1 MRAQEFI
8 TESISQIVYHYTN
21 LSAANKILSSGE
33 FELSSVLGS
42 IEQQYA
48 PRGYPYFLSTTRT
61 RRGGYHDT
69 GFSGYSG
76 VLFVLDG
83 AWYNQ
88 RYPGGPVDYWGNR
101 DPGQSHHR
109 KHEAE
114 DRVYSR
120 DATISASGID
130 SVHVLV
136 IDEAEPRD
144 RARARTVLITAKRK
158 GIPVYYYDNQT
169 DWLNLNT
176 KSTADVSQLS
186 GQDDTQGRISRHR
199 GYLMPWMELIQAQ
212 NQSQLSKKAD
222 NIRYNLAFTY
232 DRQSA
237 AQGLGTDLSNAR
249 KPSSGPDRENAVKL
263 INYMRQHR
271 LNTVSELVDHLADKW
286 APNHR

>member
-8 TESISQIVYHYTN
+8 TERISQIVYHYTN
-21 LSAANKILSSGE
+21 LSAANKILLSGE

-83 AWYNQ
+83 DWYNQ

-120 DATISASGID
+120 DSTIPATGITA
-130 SVHVLV
+130 VHVLV
-136 IDEAEPRD
+136 TPEAESRD
-144 RARARTVLITAKRK
+144 RARARTVLISAKQQ
-158 GIPVYYYDNQT
+158 GIPAYFYDDQT
-169 DWLNLNT
+169 AWLNFDT
-176 KSTADVSQLS
+176 RRTADVSQLS

-199 GYLMPWMELIQAQ
+199 GYLTPWLELTQAQ

-222 NIRYNLAFTY
+222 DIRYNLAFTY
-232 DRQSA
+232 DRQNA